1 MAALNARK
9 KKKFEEY
16 IKYLEVDIKK
26 ISVYYAG
33 NGYED
38 CMQNALL
45 KAYSNFEKFKSKQ
58 GKEILMFK
66 NWFFKIIRNEY
77 MNQVTKKSAADK
89 NLEEYGER
97 IESKMPTAKNI
108 LDQILEK
115 EFKNQVRK
123 IIVHFLKG
131 NKQDQEDMQIIFW
144 QYYKNLSQKETA
156 EKMNMPLGT
165 IKSRTYRAKQKI
177 KEFIERVDKHAKLW
191 YNKISSFE
199 N

>member
-9 KKKFEEY
+9 KKIFEKY
-16 IKYLEVDIKK
+16 IKYLESDIKK
-26 ISVYYAG
+26 ICIFYAG
-33 NGYED
+33 HDYED

-45 KAYSNFEKFKSKQ
+45 KAYSNFDKFKSKQ

-66 NWFFKIIRNEY
+66 NWFFKIIRNEHI
-77 MNQVTKKSAADK
+77 NQAKKRSAMDQKIEKQA
-89 NLEEYGER
+89 ER
-97 IESKMPTAKNI
+97 IKSKMPTAKNI
-108 LDQILEK
+108 LDQVLEK
-115 EFKNQVRK
+115 EFTNQVRK

-165 IKSRTYRAKQKI
+165 IKSRTHRAKQKI
-177 KEFIERVDKHAKLW
+177 KEFIKRVDKHAKL
-191 YNKISSFE
+191 
-199 N
+199 

>member
-1 MAALNARK
+1 MAALNARQ

-58 GKEILMFK
+58 GKEIPMFK

-89 NLEEYGER
+89 NLQEHADR
-97 IESKMPTAKNI
+97 IQSKMPTVKNI

-131 NKQDQEDMQIIFW
+131 NKQDQIDMQIIFW

-165 IKSRTYRAKQKI
+165 IKSRTHRAKQKI
-177 KEFIERVDKHAKLW
+177 KEFIERVDKHAKL
-191 YNKISSFE
+191 
-199 N
+199 